1 MSQALAPLM
10 LGIGGMV
17 LTEAERDFIR
27 TRRPFS
33 FILFARSI
41 ESPDQMREL
50 TAELAALSGTAAPL
64 IAVDQEGGRVQ
75 RLTFGGRL
83 PPVQAY
89 GQWYAVNPAAAEEM
103 VELHATLLAHQLRE
117 VGATWLLGPC
127 LDLALPETHAI
138 IGNRAF
144 AADPAV
150 VTTLGRAFLRGVRA
164 GGCFNCI
171 KHAPGHGRTS
181 ADTHVEM
188 PTVDADAATLAHDA
202 QPFAALAPEADFI
215 MTAHIRYP
223 AWDAAHAATFSP
235 KILGMMKQQWGHRG
249 LVLADDLGMHA
260 LKGPYAA
267 RAAAALAAGCDGV
280 IAALSV
286 IKHGMA
292 GTFWDEENFHALQ
305 AAMLPALSPTAHAY
319 VANLTLPPA
328 LSEIEAAEKI
338 ARFRAL
344 WASRPAG
351 IDAPCTV

>member
-1 MSQALAPLM
+1 MPMAPLM
-10 LGIGGMV
+10 LGIGGKA
-17 LTEAERDFIR
+17 LTAAERNFIQE
-27 TRRPFS
+27 RRPFA

-41 ESPDQMREL
+41 ETPEQVRAL
-50 TAELAALSGTAAPL
+50 TAELAALSGTPAPL

-83 PPVQAY
+83 PPVQVY
-89 GQWYAVNPAAAEEM
+89 GQWFAVNPAEAEEM
-103 VELHATLLAHQLRE
+103 AELHACLLAHQLRQ

-144 AADPAV
+144 AADPVV

-164 GGCFNCI
+164 GGCFHCI
-171 KHAPGHGRTS
+171 KHAPGHGRTN

-188 PTVDADAATLAHDA
+188 PTVAAEAATLAHDA

-223 AWDAAHAATFSP
+223 TWDAAHAATFSP
-235 KILGMMKQQWGHRG
+235 KILGMMKQLWGHRG

-260 LKGPYAA
+260 LTGPYAA
-267 RAAAALAAGCDGV
+267 RATAALAAGCDGV

-305 AAMLPALSPTAHAY
+305 AATLPALSPTAQAY
-319 VANLTLPPA
+319 VAGLALPPA
-328 LSEIEAAEKI
+328 LNEAAAAEKI

-351 IDAPCTV
+351 VDAPCTV